1 MTYFVYRNKKGKEI
15 VHYFLNTNEFS
26 CGKLQIPCLCKQH
39 MHIKVFD
46 VTRCSFLHNL
56 EQRLIESMM
65 GLRPRQ
71 GNIRLVLRLFSL
83 MRGMPSIRLK

>member
-15 VHYFLNTNEFS
+15 VLYFLNTNEFS

-39 MHIKVFD
+39 MHIKVFY

-56 EQRLIESMM
+56 EQRLIYRMYDGVEAETRIYQASFK
-65 GLRPRQ
+65 
-71 GNIRLVLRLFSL
+71 I
-83 MRGMPSIRLK
+83 I